1 MTALASI
8 LSIALF
14 LAFASTGV
22 QKIRFNPMISASA
35 SRLGY
40 AKRTYQRLGALEILF
55 AVALVVGLS
64 STGSSLPAIIND
76 VGAVA
81 LTVMMAAAL
90 VVQRRSGDGL
100 RLYAWVL
107 GLGVASLLEL
117 VFRLLG

>member
-14 LAFASTGV
+14 LAFVSTGV
-22 QKIRFNPMISASA
+22 QKIRFNPLVSASA

-40 AKRTYQRLGALEILF
+40 TKRAYQRLGALEVLGGI
-55 AVALVVGLS
+55 ALMIGLS
-64 STGSSLPAIIND
+64 STGSSLPAIVND
-76 VGAVA
+76 IGAA
-81 LTVMMAAAL
+81 GLTVMMGAAL
-90 VVQRRSGDGL
+90 VVQMRRGDGV

-117 VFRLLG
+117 IFRLVS